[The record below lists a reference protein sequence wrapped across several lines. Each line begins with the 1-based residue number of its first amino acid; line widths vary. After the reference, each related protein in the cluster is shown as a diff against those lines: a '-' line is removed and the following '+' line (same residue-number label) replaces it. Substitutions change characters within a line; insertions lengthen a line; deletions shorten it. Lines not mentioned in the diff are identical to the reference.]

1 MALDSRRDNLV
12 KGVFLLSISV
22 ASTVSVT
29 GPYCRTWKA
38 VSNVGSMEAKAIP
51 VRALHLT
58 TSERRRMFSLSRVLL
73 LYFYVCKISRYRVSH
88 STTL

>member
-1 MALDSRRDNLV
+1 MLTVALDSRRDNLV
-12 KGVFLLSISV
+12 KGVILLSISV

-51 VRALHLT
+51 VRALHLM
-58 TSERRRMFSLSRVLL
+58 TSKRRRMFSLSE
-73 LYFYVCKISRYRVSH
+73 FC
-88 STTL
+88 